1 MVSVGTCQSRGPD
14 TAQSQGPQQPIRMIG
29 KSHGVAPGT
38 EGVSAGKSVYWRE
51 GGWGGGTE
59 ESADLMTRGTGTG
72 GRVGSAKQRVLCGM

>member
-51 GGWGGGTE
+51 GGGGGGNGGKCRSYDE
-59 ESADLMTRGTGTG
+59 GNWDRRPRG
-72 GRVGSAKQRVLCGM
+72 